1 MIKNAIAI
9 SSALLLIGAGVLG
22 YAFFKT
28 PAAATAPIA
37 AVLLATSTIADAS
50 SAAAE
55 PSAGTVVFEIV
66 PAESQASF
74 QIDEL
79 LRGALFTV
87 VGTTDQVAGQVAVD
101 PSDPASAQLG
111 TIQINARTLATDDE
125 RRDRAIANRILL
137 TDAHEYIT
145 FTPTAITGLPATAT
159 VGASYTFTVSGDLT
173 ITDQTRSVA
182 FDVVLTPQN
191 DAQLSGLRA
200 RHS

>member
-1 MIKNAIAI
+1 
-9 SSALLLIGAGVLG
+9 
-22 YAFFKT
+22 
-28 PAAATAPIA
+28 
-37 AVLLATSTIADAS
+37 
-50 SAAAE
+50 
-55 PSAGTVVFEIV
+55 VFEIV

-159 VGASYTFTVSGDLT
+159 VGAS
-173 ITDQTRSVA
+173 
-182 FDVVLTPQN
+182 
-191 DAQLSGLRA
+191 
-200 RHS
+200 